1 MTTSQL
7 TSSETVTRA
16 VALLGVDF
24 DADEQAL
31 HNAYVQQIKVHP
43 PDKEPQRF
51 EQLRDAYQ
59 LLRDPLERARHR
71 LFDVDPQAPFP
82 SLLDDQDQPRRH
94 VGPEPWLQALRE
106 RPRR

>member
-7 TSSETVTRA
+7 RNSATVTRA
-16 VALLGVDF
+16 AALLGVDLG
-24 DADEQAL
+24 ADEQAL

-59 LLRDPLERARHR
+59 LLRDPLQRAQDG
-71 LFDVDPQAPFP
+71 LFDVDPRAPLP
-82 SLLDDQDQPRRH
+82 ALLDDQEQLHRH

-106 RPRR
+106 RPRK